1 VTELPT
7 GTVMVRTGP
16 SSEEPR
22 LLLEREEELATLDGA
37 LAGDRQDVA
46 TSPRYGSAPPLRRC
60 AALEGLSHPRHRL
73 AGHVHS
79 PFIRQ

>member
-37 LAGDRQDVA
+37 LAA
-46 TSPRYGSAPPLRRC
+46 TRGAGRR
-60 AALEGLSHPRHRL
+60 L
-73 AGHVHS
+73 VV
-79 PFIRQ
+79 I